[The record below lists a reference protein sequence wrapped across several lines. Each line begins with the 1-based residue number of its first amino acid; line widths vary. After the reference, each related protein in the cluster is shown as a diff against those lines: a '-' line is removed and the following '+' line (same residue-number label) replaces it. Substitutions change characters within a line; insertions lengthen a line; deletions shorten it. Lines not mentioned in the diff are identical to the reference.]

1 MNSVPVRIAIL
12 GPDCTRQNGSLA
24 EGTDVCHNA
33 VMKPRLKSYTN
44 YLTRFAGSVM
54 KRCTTRLLTFRQVG
68 PSVHFLT

>member
-1 MNSVPVRIAIL
+1 MNSVAVRVAIL

-44 YLTRFAGSVM
+44 DLTRFTGSVM
-54 KRCTTRLLTFRQVG
+54 KRCTTRPLTFRQRVA
-68 PSVHFLT
+68 SVQFLT